1 MKERFD
7 MKNSDGRRI
16 AADNETRV
24 LRAVHRFG
32 WLRTRD
38 IAILVW
44 RNCARHPKGEL
55 SLAQVE
61 PTASELRMAQRTL
74 RRLVIQRMALRATA
88 PDGAQIYALAESGA
102 RRLQDVGLPAS
113 SGKDLVRSF
122 SASYYRHRTI
132 ANAIAVAGIVQGYK
146 VSTEREISRGLW
158 AGGENGLAGK
168 KPDVL
173 LRAGSTWCWVE
184 VERSR
189 RNATDYAALLKWL
202 GWVRSFAL
210 SRRGELM
217 PGAVLGKVV
226 FICTEAFEQRLRAD
240 LARQG
245 WNAQDANHLIEYKTR
260 LYTFQNISFG
270 N

>member
-1 MKERFD
+1 
-7 MKNSDGRRI
+7 MKNSDGRQV
-16 AADNETRV
+16 AADNELRV
-24 LRAVHRFG
+24 LRVIHRFG

-38 IAILVW
+38 LAVLVW
-44 RNCARHPKGEL
+44 QTWARHPKSEL

-61 PTASELRMAQRTL
+61 PTASRLRMAQRTL
-74 RRLVIQRMALRATA
+74 RRLVDLRMVLRATA
-88 PDGAQIYALAESGA
+88 PDGAQIYALAEPGA

-122 SASYYRHRTI
+122 SASYYRHRCV

-146 VSTEREISRGLW
+146 VSTEREVSRGSW
-158 AGGENGLAGK
+158 AGGETGLAGK

-173 LRAGSTWCWVE
+173 LRSGKAWTWVE

-189 RNATDYAALLKWL
+189 RNSKDYAALLKWL
-202 GWVRSFAL
+202 DWVRSRLGREVDA
-210 SRRGELM
+210 
-217 PGAVLGKVV
+217 GAVLERVV
-226 FICTEAFEQRLRAD
+226 FVCTEAFEVRLRTD
-240 LARQG
+240 LASRG
-245 WNAQDANHLIEYKTR
+245 WNAQDADRVIAYKTR